1 MLITQ
6 SELLVKILKYQ
17 IGLRRYEAGQVRDI
31 LKLIDRVERAV
42 IKNNDDAVDIITE
55 QYPLFPDL
63 IDFTQHSIDIAMQD
77 FARVPSL
84 AVIDRLYKPKFEGNI
99 MSEWWSRM
107 TNDLKFKVRGVIRQG
122 ILENWDKAQMTAT
135 LKGSFASNRHQAAA
149 VVQTSIHTIA
159 NEARMAVYEKNND
172 IIKGFYWLS
181 TLDSRTTLT
190 CIGRSG
196 LKWDIEKKPIGHSI
210 PFAVPPIHW
219 NCRSVMMPELITFRE
234 AGLDRNEIKSTRS
247 SKLGQI
253 EQDISFDKF
262 LKLLSKKEQ
271 DEQLGVGRADL
282 WRKGK
287 ITLKQLLDGN
297 GRELT
302 LAELKEKYA

>member
-1 MLITQ
+1 MLTQ
-6 SELLVKILKYQ
+6 SELLIKILKYQ

-31 LKLIDRVERAV
+31 LKLIDRVEKAV
-42 IKNNDDAVDIITE
+42 IKNNDDAIDIINNN
-55 QYPLFPDL
+55 YPLYPDL

-77 FARVPSL
+77 FARMPSL
-84 AVIDRLYKPKFEGNI
+84 AVIDRLYKPRFEGNV
-99 MSEWWSRM
+99 MAEWWSRM
-107 TNDLKFKVRGVIRQG
+107 TNDLKFKIKGVIRHG
-122 ILENWDKAQMTAT
+122 VLENWDKAQMTAA

-159 NEARMAVYEKNND
+159 NDARMAVYEKNSD

-196 LKWDIEKKPIGHSI
+196 LEWDIEKNPVNHSI

-219 NCRSVMMPELITFRE
+219 NCRSVMMPKLITFRE
-234 AGLDRNEIKSTRS
+234 AGLDRDEIKSTRS

-262 LKLLSKKEQ
+262 LKSLSKKEQ

-282 WRKGK
+282 WRDGK